1 MSRKKRTDDLRP
13 CFLCGVWTRTEEHH
27 LIHGSGRRQLAEE
40 DGLKVDLCC
49 KCHRIGPKAVHNN
62 PQLDRKL
69 QAYGQ
74 RMWMEN
80 TGGTVAD
87 FIQRYGK
94 SYM

>member
-13 CFLCGVWTRTEEHH
+13 CVRCGIYCRPERHH
-27 LIHGSGRRQLAEE
+27 LIHGSGRRQLAEQ
-40 DGLKVDLCC
+40 DGLVVDM
-49 KCHRIGPKAVHNN
+49 CHSCHMYVHDH
-62 PQLDRKL
+62 PAEDKRF

-74 RMWMEN
+74 KMWMEN

-94 SYM
+94 NYV

>member
-13 CFLCGVWTRTEEHH
+13 CVRCGKWCHTEQHH
-27 LIHGSGRRQLAEE
+27 LIHGSGRRLLAQE
-40 DGLKVDLCC
+40 DGLIVEM
-49 KCHRIGPKAVHNN
+49 CHTCHMYVHDH
-62 PQLDRKL
+62 PAEDKRF